1 MSTVDFSQLPQPNLI
16 EELDFERIFNTRKEN
31 FISLYPASE
40 QAAWRTTLDRESDPV
55 CKLLEENAYLE
66 LLYRNKLNND
76 ARALLLAYSTG
87 ADLDHIAMTYYGLQ
101 RLMISPADTSV
112 VPPLPAVM
120 ESDES
125 LKERCLLS
133 LDAMNTAGSANGY
146 KFFAKSADGRVA
158 DVMVISD
165 ELNPYLLDI
174 VITQHDSETGQAT
187 AEVVAI
193 VQAGLDAESVRP
205 ICDRPTVKSS
215 VAVSYQIIAQLFMAQ
230 SAENAILI
238 DVAQQRLQAYIEKQ
252 KKIGQSIRL
261 SAIYAALHV
270 DGVSRV
276 VITQPAADIEITDFQ
291 HAYCTSN
298 SITIGGTE

>member
-16 EELDFERIFNTRKEN
+16 EELDFERIFNTRKEK
-31 FISLYPASE
+31 FISLYPSSE
-40 QAAWRTTLDRESDPV
+40 QDAWRITLERESDPV

-76 ARALLLAYSTG
+76 ARALLLAYSTD
-87 ADLDHIAMTYYGLQ
+87 ADLDHIALTYYGLQ
-101 RLMISPADTSV
+101 RLLISPADTSV

-125 LKERCLLS
+125 LKDRCLLS

-165 ELNPYLLDI
+165 ESNPYLLDI
-174 VITQHDSETGQAT
+174 VITQHDSENGQAT

-193 VQAGLDAESVRP
+193 VQAGLDPENVRP

-215 VAVSYQIIAQLFMAQ
+215 VAISFQIIAQLFISQ

-238 DVAQQRLQAYIEKQ
+238 DVAKQRLQTYIEKQ
-252 KKIGQSIRL
+252 KKIGHSIRL

-276 VITQPAADIEITDFQ
+276 VITQPAADIEITNFQ

-298 SITIGGTE
+298 SVTIGGTE